1 MDNLCTHFNTSN
13 KVAPLEAAL
22 KEVIARKNE
31 TISHHQN
38 AHIDTQKATIQD
50 LHAKL
55 HFAESR
61 ALQAAGDLAG
71 RGLIGA
77 WPLLSPLDPEG
88 GWDVCKGVRG
98 AGGTEMREEA
108 RAHVSCEPVCAQ
120 LPCIDLC

>member
-77 WPLLSPLDPEG
+77 WPLLSPLVGKYPEG
-88 GWDVCKGVRG
+88 GWDVCEG
-98 AGGTEMREEA
+98 
-108 RAHVSCEPVCAQ
+108 CEGQVERR
-120 LPCIDLC
+120 